1 MKYNTLKINSLAL
14 NFFIL
19 AAATALVLPG
29 LRAQVSEGGQ
39 PISWTLS
46 AGLRPEAEKAALE
59 AARVLLSPP
68 DIAKLLQR
76 DIDEGLQNRFAEAL
90 PLELHLQNAGFW
102 MTLPNGDRLW
112 RLHLIAPGA
121 QSLRPLFEVFH
132 LPPGA
137 KLFAYTPSRSILRG
151 AFMQKNHLYTGRFAI
166 NPLPG
171 DALILEYY
179 EPASVAGQGNISLFR
194 LDYGYKAPSSEEKK
208 PGQARFGDAGACNTN
223 INCPLGNDWQDEK
236 RGVVKIILTTAN
248 GADWCTGSLINNT
261 AQDQRPLLLSAN
273 HCLDGFSSSF
283 TDIWGFIFN
292 YEAATCANPSS
303 EPSQEQSIVGA
314 TLLAQYSFSDF
325 ALMELSEDVP
335 ADFAPY
341 FNGWDR
347 SDNLPAQT
355 FCIHHPEG
363 DIKKISVD
371 RQPPQRTAYTQGN
384 GSGTSHYRVVWD
396 ENTTTEPAS
405 SGSPL
410 FTPAGDIV
418 GQLHGGVA
426 SCSNLNGADWY
437 GRVAISWEGGGST
450 GNALKTWL
458 DPLNTGLTRL
468 SGRDFNRN
476 DPPPAPTARLLAD
489 ALEIF
494 PNPAQDQIWLR
505 QVNPGFANQELV
517 CILYNLQGQKI
528 GKWVLDTDQLQAPGQ
543 AEISLSFLG
552 RGLYWLQF
560 ETPQENFGLKLMIE

>member
-1 MKYNTLKINSLAL
+1 M
-14 NFFIL
+14 
-19 AAATALVLPG
+19 
-29 LRAQVSEGGQ
+29 
-39 PISWTLS
+39 
-46 AGLRPEAEKAALE
+46 
-59 AARVLLSPP
+59 
-68 DIAKLLQR
+68 
-76 DIDEGLQNRFAEAL
+76 
-90 PLELHLQNAGFW
+90 
-102 MTLPNGDRLW
+102 
-112 RLHLIAPGA
+112 
-121 QSLRPLFEVFH
+121 
-132 LPPGA
+132 
-137 KLFAYTPSRSILRG
+137 
-151 AFMQKNHLYTGRFAI
+151 
-166 NPLPG
+166 
-171 DALILEYY
+171 
-179 EPASVAGQGNISLFR
+179 
-194 LDYGYKAPSSEEKK
+194 
-208 PGQARFGDAGACNTN
+208 ARFGDSGACNVN

-236 RGVVKIILTTAN
+236 RGVLKIILTTAN

-273 HCLDGFSSSF
+273 HCLEGFSSSF

-292 YEAATCANPSS
+292 YEAATCANPDS

-314 TLLAQYSFSDF
+314 TLLARYSFSDF
-325 ALMELSEDVP
+325 ALMELSEAVP
-335 ADFAPY
+335 ADFEPY

-371 RQPPQRTAYTQGN
+371 RQVPQRTAYTQGN

-410 FTPAGDIV
+410 FTPTGDIV
-418 GQLHGGVA
+418 GQLHGGLA

-437 GRVAISWEGGGST
+437 GRIAISWEGGGST

-458 DPLNTGLTRL
+458 DPLNTGATRL

-489 ALEIF
+489 ALEVF
-494 PNPAQDQIWLR
+494 PNPAREQIRLR
-505 QVNPGFANQELV
+505 QVNPGFLSQEVV

-528 GKWVLDTDQLQAPGQ
+528 SEWVFDADQLQAPRQ

-560 ETPQENFGLKLMIE
+560 ETSQESFGLKLMVE